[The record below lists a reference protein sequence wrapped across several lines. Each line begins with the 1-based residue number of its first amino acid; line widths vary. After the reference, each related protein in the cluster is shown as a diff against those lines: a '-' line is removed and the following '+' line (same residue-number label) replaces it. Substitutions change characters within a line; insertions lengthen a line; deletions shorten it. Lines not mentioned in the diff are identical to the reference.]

1 MNIDSVQIID
11 TICNA
16 STLNSEQT
24 TSCSNLWMWIAIVE
38 LVIII
43 VLISKLLNKEN
54 TRTNIKK
61 KVLREG
67 DIDFANIIDS
77 SFNSE
82 QLYKELI
89 RKCHPDR
96 FVPNKAKVKI
106 AEDISSRLGKN
117 KHNIKGL
124 KELAEEAKDK
134 LNINI

>member
-16 STLNSEQT
+16 STVNSEQT
-24 TSCSNLWMWIAIVE
+24 TSCTNLWMWIAIVE

-89 RKCHPDR
+89 RKCHPDC
-96 FVPNKAKVKI
+96 FAPNEAKVKI
-106 AEDISSRLGKN
+106 AGDISSRLGKN

-124 KELAEEAKDK
+124 KELAEEAKNK